1 MLTVRRLTADSL
13 PAQNERAR
21 SEHPRPRKGLRPR
34 PRSIRT
40 PRSIVLFQPGADA
53 GTRKGIRMPG
63 TSDPYAGFRLN
74 FEQQRKRAKDLLRA
88 VRAGD
93 SAARRR
99 LADALAPRAPDAE
112 AVKLTDGQFAIA
124 RELGFASWRDLRAHV
139 MAQAAAREAI
149 AQRGPAID
157 ADVPTLHI
165 RCGSDIKGELE
176 AARFSGDF
184 LEVWDPFPV
193 GPVTDAPDWIAQRA
207 RFHADT
213 DTVPDDYDLFLAEL
227 TAADRRLAA
236 SAERY
241 DRVVIWTEHDSHD
254 QLSLIRCLAHYAR
267 TRPPRV
273 LELISVNH
281 FPGSRRFIGLGQLPP
296 EAIWMLW
303 NRREVIDGERL
314 SVGAAAWA
322 ALTSADPRA
331 LAAIARTRTPALPHL
346 GPALYRHLQELP
358 SSANGLSLTQSLLLQ
373 ILAREPASVGDLWRI
388 SQGELEPMPFLGDT
402 MFLRIL
408 NEMGR
413 AHPAVYER
421 SVLDPERPFSDRL
434 AITQTGREVLE
445 GVTDWLSLQPP
456 LRWLGG
462 VRIDPSTPHWRW
474 DEARQDVTMTM
485 GLDNI

>member
-1 MLTVRRLTADSL
+1 
-13 PAQNERAR
+13 
-21 SEHPRPRKGLRPR
+21 
-34 PRSIRT
+34 
-40 PRSIVLFQPGADA
+40 
-53 GTRKGIRMPG
+53 MPG
-63 TSDPYAGFRLN
+63 TSDPYAAFRLN
-74 FEQQRKRAKDLLRA
+74 LEQQRKRAKDLLRA

-93 SAARRR
+93 SAARGR
-99 LADALAPRAPDAE
+99 LADALAPRAPDAA
-112 AVKLTDGQFAIA
+112 AVKLTDAQFAIA
-124 RELGFASWRDLRAHV
+124 RELGFGSWRDLRAHV

-157 ADVPTLHI
+157 ADMSTLHI

-227 TAADRRLAA
+227 TAADGRLAA

-241 DRVVIWTEHDSHD
+241 ERVVIWTEHDSHD

-296 EAIWMLW
+296 EAMWLLW
-303 NRREVIDGERL
+303 RRREVIDAERL
-314 SVGAAAWA
+314 SVGASAWT
-322 ALTSADPRA
+322 ALTSDDPRA
-331 LAAIARTRTPALPHL
+331 LAAIVRSRTPALPHL
-346 GPALYRHLQELP
+346 APALHRHLQELP
-358 SSANGLSLTQSLLLQ
+358 SSVNGLSLTQSLLLQ
-373 ILAREPASVGDLWRI
+373 ILSRQSATVGDMWRI
-388 SQGELEPMPFLGDT
+388 LQAELEPLPFLGDT
-402 MFLRIL
+402 MFLHIID
-408 NEMGR
+408 EMGC
-413 AHPAVYER
+413 AKLTVYER
-421 SVLDPERPFSDRL
+421 SALDPDRPFNDRL
-434 AITQTGREVLE
+434 TITQTGREVLR

-456 LRWLGG
+456 VRWLGG
-462 VRIDPSTPHWRW
+462 MRIDPSTPNWRW
-474 DEARQDVTMTM
+474 DEALQDVRMA
-485 GLDNI
+485 